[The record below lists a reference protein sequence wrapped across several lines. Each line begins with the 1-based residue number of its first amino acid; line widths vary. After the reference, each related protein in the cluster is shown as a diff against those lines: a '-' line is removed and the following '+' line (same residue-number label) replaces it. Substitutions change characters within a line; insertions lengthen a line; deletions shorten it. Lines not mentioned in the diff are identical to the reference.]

1 MCRGIMKFAG
11 KISEA
16 DVSNVTW
23 SVPSFYAN
31 KSGERL
37 ISPWCS
43 DADAAAD
50 VVVVVNGA
58 ASAPPTIRLT
68 STGDTVPSGLRLY
81 ELWKRIYRA

>member
-31 KSGERL
+31 KSGGRL

-43 DADAAAD
+43 DAAVAVA
-50 VVVVVNGA
+50 VVNVGV
-58 ASAPPTIRLT
+58 SVGNG
-68 STGDTVPSGLRLY
+68 TGVVDDRDD
-81 ELWKRIYRA
+81 A

>member
-31 KSGERL
+31 KSGGRL

-43 DADAAAD
+43 DAAIA
-50 VVVVVNGA
+50 VVNVGIDVGGGVGVVDGRVDA
-58 ASAPPTIRLT
+58 
-68 STGDTVPSGLRLY
+68 
-81 ELWKRIYRA
+81 